1 MGEITTGSG
10 EILKSSKSKKINIWN
25 VSDLK
30 AVCYSL
36 SEKYSHGQI
45 LIHYFK
51 SDQVHL
57 TTVSS
62 RMLALHIYNEI
73 STRK

>member
-57 TTVSS
+57 TAQLFIFSEWGVIRFPESV
-62 RMLALHIYNEI
+62 
-73 STRK
+73 